1 MDGYVNEVRA
11 RKINI
16 KLVDHI
22 LRIVKNK
29 TLKKISVDKKNHS

>member
-16 KLVDHI
+16 KLVNHI
-22 LRIVKNK
+22 LRIVKEN
-29 TLKKISVDKKNHS
+29 TLKTISADESE